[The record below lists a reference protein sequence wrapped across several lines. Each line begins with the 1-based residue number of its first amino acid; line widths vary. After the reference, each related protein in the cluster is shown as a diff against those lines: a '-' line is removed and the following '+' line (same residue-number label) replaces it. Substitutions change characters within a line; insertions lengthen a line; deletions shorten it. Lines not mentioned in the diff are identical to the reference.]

1 MPLMEPIMTGL
12 SYCIT
17 KLGTN
22 NLNNDDGDGS
32 STTDN
37 TTNDKLD
44 GDGEVYTNFD
54 FK

>member
-1 MPLMEPIMTGL
+1 MEPIINGL

-22 NLNNDDGDGS
+22 NLNNDDNG

-37 TTNDKLD
+37 TTNEELD
-44 GDGEVYTNFD
+44 GKVYKNKF
-54 FK
+54 FEFNK